1 MAEITEGEWKAEL
14 ERLAEAWRTSGRAEG
29 LTGPEWSRK
38 LGVNINAARALLGEA
53 KARGLLVIAKGLR
66 EGLDGRWSKVTVY
79 AMRKSPVA
87 KPATR
92 TSGKRK
98 GAGS

>member
-38 LGVNINAARALLGEA
+38 LGINIIRTRALLLEA
-53 KARGLLVIAKGLR
+53 KSRGLLLMGTAVR
-66 EGLDGRWSKVTVY
+66 EALDGRWSKVTVY

-92 TSGKRK
+92 AARRRGSGF
-98 GAGS
+98 